1 MKLTKSS
8 TSEIFF
14 IIDPNK
20 ENFREQ
26 DFIIIEDIRDSK
38 SLFFLGRIETLVQ
51 SQSGEIKGNAEII
64 GEINFNNF
72 TLTPCNFPISHD
84 AIINLPEEGIV
95 SKILS
100 SKEEESIY
108 LGDIV
113 TSFGRT
119 EPFLIP
125 ANFIERHVLCVAS
138 TGAGKSYCIGVLLE
152 EIMLKSPSAAVIL
165 FDIHFEYWGLCFP
178 NKEYQSSIKK
188 DGYSS
193 RAFYDNVLIFS
204 KSEIGL
210 NSKFS
215 LERLRRLLDLT
226 SAQENSLINI
236 VKEPLSLIDL
246 KNNILDSDLHPGTR
260 DNLIS
265 KITTLINLDLFE
277 KELEITSLVSPGQ
290 ISIVRLDE
298 FVDDKK
304 RQILV
309 SEILTK
315 VFLEKIQGRIEKDQE
330 IIFVIEEA
338 HRFSMA
344 NEIITRMSR
353 EGRKFGIYSIL
364 ISQRP
369 ADFPD
374 DIIANMN
381 TLIALRIKSDKDLTK
396 IRLME
401 GISNNVIASMPHL
414 NRGEAII
421 FSPQTKIQQ
430 PIKIKVRQRMTKH
443 INPQVDS
450 PPTSLPY
457 FSKKLDRSPQTT
469 KLFDSKDENETMKDV
484 LAPLENFDAKD
495 LSNLLAMNH
504 VILLHKKTGICLY
517 ELGTTML
524 EIDPQLVSGFLTA
537 ISGLFSELKSQ
548 KGVKDRTKFREFT
561 EELGTGDQ
569 AFKIFSVEG
578 KYSVSA
584 LILSKSPKYPNRLK
598 QRLKNF
604 VYSFET
610 KFSSFL
616 ENFMGVLDDFSTV
629 NELLDQHL
637 GLAILTPLKLNEG
650 IQEESIHTSL
660 CDIILKELS
669 QLATTEGV
677 FLEEIVNICL
687 LNSEY
692 NYREILEAIASMFM
706 KGIVIL
712 TNKNRKLPQMSSKSI
727 ESHLDI
733 LSNGF
738 TQEDEAELR
747 IDQVSRE
754 DPEWFEQII
763 TSIQPNPLQN
773 AVKMDILKR
782 DLIFESNYRVN
793 ANTLRIDIYSLAELQ
808 KWARIMDNKGFTIQ
822 EMKKNPINGQKITFQ
837 SGEELIICSI
847 AFHSDKDYIFAIAS
861 VHH

>member
-14 IIDPNK
+14 IIDPN
-20 ENFREQ
+20 EESFREQ

-51 SQSGEIKGNAEII
+51 SQSGEVKGNAEII

-100 SKEEESIY
+100 SREEESLY

-113 TSFGRT
+113 TSFGRA

-125 ANFIERHVLCVAS
+125 VNFIERHVLCVAS

-152 EIMLKSPSAAVIL
+152 EIMLKSPSAAIIL
-165 FDIHFEYWGLCFP
+165 FDIHFEYWGLCLP
-178 NKEYQSSIKK
+178 NLEYQSTIKK
-188 DGYSS
+188 NGYSS
-193 RAFYDNVLIFS
+193 RAFHDNVLIFN

-215 LERLRRLLDLT
+215 LERLRRLLELT

-236 VKEPLSLIDL
+236 LREPLSLADL
-246 KNNILDSDLHPGTR
+246 KKSIIDSDLHPSTR

-265 KITTLINLDLFE
+265 KITTLINLNLFE
-277 KELEITSLVSPGQ
+277 KELEITNLVSPGQ

-298 FVDDKK
+298 FIDDKK

-309 SEILTK
+309 SEILNK
-315 VFLEKIQGRIEKDQE
+315 VFLEKIQGKIEKDQE

-338 HRFSMA
+338 HRYSMA
-344 NEIITRMSR
+344 NDIITRISR

-450 PPTSLPY
+450 PPVSLPY
-457 FSKKLDRSPQTT
+457 FSQKLDKTTQTA
-469 KLFDSKDENETMKDV
+469 KLFDFQNEIETLKDELT
-484 LAPLENFDAKD
+484 PLENFDAID
-495 LSNLLAMNH
+495 LSNLLALNH

-548 KGVKDRTKFREFT
+548 KGVKNRTKFREFT

-578 KYSVSA
+578 KHSVSA

-610 KFSSFL
+610 KFLSYL
-616 ENFMGVLDDFSTV
+616 ENFMGVLDDFSVV

-637 GLAILTPLKLNEG
+637 GLAILTPLKLHDG
-650 IQEESIHTSL
+650 FHEESIHSDL
-660 CDIILKELS
+660 YDLILKELS

-692 NYREILEAIASMFM
+692 NYREILEAIARMFM
-706 KGIVIL
+706 EGIFVL
-712 TNKNRKLPQMSSKSI
+712 TNKNRRLPMMSSKLI
-727 ESHLDI
+727 EPHLDFPSYG
-733 LSNGF
+733 LV
-738 TQEDEAELR
+738 QKEEAEPC
-747 IDQVSRE
+747 IDQLLGA
-754 DPEWFEQII
+754 DPEWFEQLI
-763 TSIQPNPLQN
+763 TSIKPNPLQTE
-773 AVKMDILKR
+773 VKMDILKR
-782 DLIFESNYRVN
+782 DLIFESNYRIN
-793 ANTLRIDIYSLAELQ
+793 ANTLRIEIYSLAELQ
-808 KWARIMDNKGFTIQ
+808 KWARIMDKKGFTIR
-822 EMKKNPINGQKITFQ
+822 EMKKNPINGQKITFH

-847 AFHSDKDYIFAIAS
+847 AFHTDEDYIFVIAS